1 MLEFPG
7 KLPKEH
13 AAAAAAP
20 SLGRRGFL
28 ITAMGTGVALAFLR
42 ADTALARVAPARHA
56 APPAP
61 PPEFDPSIWYNIG
74 HDGIVTVN
82 IAKAE
87 MGQHIGTALARI
99 VADEL
104 EADWSRVRLNYVDSD
119 PKWGVMVTGGS
130 WSVWQNF
137 EPLSRAGAAGRL
149 ALIAE
154 GARLL
159 RVPVAACSARQGVVH
174 GRGRSISYGEIVRR
188 GKLNRVY
195 TPAQLQAIV
204 LKTPAQRS
212 LLGQPVQALD
222 IPAKT
227 TGAAVYG
234 IDAQIEGMLYG
245 RPKIP
250 PTRYGAKV
258 LSIDD
263 TAARSIPGY
272 VDAVALNDPSG
283 TVPGWVM
290 VYATTYAA
298 ALRAADL
305 VHVKWRAG
313 QAAHVS
319 EQDILHYASKQIA
332 DATLGA
338 RVVDDDG
345 VDEAFSH
352 ADLKLERHYS
362 TATVLHFQL
371 EPVNALV
378 QEISGVWHVHA
389 GTQWQSLTLPV
400 LAQALA
406 VPEANV
412 VLHTYL
418 LGGGFGR
425 RLNGDY
431 CVPAALAAQAIGRPV
446 KMICTRADD
455 SHFDSP
461 RSPSMQHLRMAFDST
476 GKVTAMAHE
485 ASAGWPTQVMAPA
498 LLAKNHQGRPYDPFA
513 IAGADHWYT
522 VGAQRVRAISNDLA
536 NSTFR
541 PGWLRSVAPGWTNW
555 AVESFMDEA
564 AQAAK
569 VNPLAFRLSLLQ
581 ATGRN
586 AGSAPNSVGGA
597 ARLAHVLQRAADK
610 AGWGKAMP
618 PDTGLGIAATFGQ
631 ERDMPTWTAC
641 VARVW
646 VDRSTC
652 MVKVEKLTMVIDAGT
667 IVDPDGA
674 LAQAEGGALW
684 GVSMALHEGTEFVNG
699 QVRDSNLNTYTPLR
713 MADVPELDIEFVSS
727 TEAATGMGEPPVT
740 VVAPAIANAI
750 FSAVGS
756 RVRHLPIRP
765 AAVLIGLD
773 KYGAV

>member
-7 KLPKEH
+7 KLPNEKN
-13 AAAAAAP
+13 AASAGV

-28 ITAMGTGVALAFLR
+28 ISAAGAGVTLAFLR
-42 ADTALARVAPARHA
+42 ADDALARGKVAQPVRTPAAVA
-56 APPAP
+56 A
-61 PPEFDPSIWYNIG
+61 FDPSIWYDIG
-74 HDGIVTVN
+74 HDGMVTVN

-104 EADWSRVRLNYVDSD
+104 EADWSKVRLNYVDSD

-137 EPLSRAGAAGRL
+137 DPLSRAGAAGRL
-149 ALIAE
+149 ALVEA

-159 RVPVAACSARQGVVH
+159 REPVAACSARLGVVH
-174 GRGRSISYGEIVRR
+174 GRRRSISYGDIVRR
-188 GKLNRVY
+188 GKLARVY
-195 TPAQLQAIV
+195 TPEQLQAIV
-204 LKTPAQRS
+204 LKTPAQRK
-212 LLGQPVQALD
+212 LVGQTVQALD
-222 IPAKT
+222 IPSKT
-227 TGAAVYG
+227 NGSAIYG
-234 IDAQIEGMLYG
+234 IDAHIDGMLYA

-258 LSIDD
+258 LAIDD
-263 TAARSIPGY
+263 SAAKGVAGY
-272 VDAVALNDPSG
+272 VDTVALKDPSG
-283 TVPGWVM
+283 TAPGWVM
-290 VYATTYAA
+290 VYAKTYAA

-305 VHVKWRAG
+305 VQVKWRAG
-313 QAAHVS
+313 PAAHVS
-319 EQDILHYASKQIA
+319 EQDIVHYASKQLA

-338 RVVDDDG
+338 RVVDDEG
-345 VDEAFSH
+345 VDAAFAH
-352 ADLKLERHYS
+352 ADLKLERHYT

-378 QEISGVWHVHA
+378 QEINGVWHVHA
-389 GTQWQSLTLPV
+389 GTQWQSLILPV
-400 LAQALA
+400 LAQALE

-446 KMICTRADD
+446 KMILTRADD

-461 RSPSMQHLRMAFDST
+461 RSPSVQHLRMAFDAA

-498 LLAKNHQGRPYDPFA
+498 LLAKNGQGRPYDPFA

-555 AVESFMDEA
+555 AVESFIDEA

-581 ATGRN
+581 ASGRN
-586 AGSAPNSVGGA
+586 AGSAPNAVGGA
-597 ARLAHVLQRAADK
+597 ARLAHVLQRAAEK
-610 AGWGKAMP
+610 AGWGAAMP
-618 PDTGLGIAATFGQ
+618 PDTGLGIAASFGQ
-631 ERDMPTWTAC
+631 ERNMPTWTAC

-646 VDRSTC
+646 VDRRTC

-684 GVSMALHEGTEFVNG
+684 GVSMALHEGTAFLNG
-699 QVRDSNLNTYTPLR
+699 QVKDTNLNTYTPLR

-750 FSAVGS
+750 FMAVGA

-765 AAVLIGLD
+765 AAVLMGLD